1 MAEYVLCPRC
11 ELNYIRKGE
20 EYCDVCKAQL
30 KKGPQLIFAVDEDEE
45 QENLELCPICHQNY
59 IGIGEK
65 MCSKCAEEM
74 EYKATRAEEDDES
87 WKEFLDEEE
96 EEEEEDEEMRSLDK
110 LAEEEGDLL
119 YDEEEEEDEIVEC
132 VDNDDYDIPEIDELI
147 KNTLKELYITE
158 TNEGLN
164 FLFDR
169 LKKIADKNDEENTDE
184 ILKAVLILVLNEFKS
199 ENIVHQT
206 VPEVNSLVQKSVL
219 YIAENIGDDLSIS
232 RISKHL
238 NISESLLSHIFKD
251 EMNISIH
258 RYILKK
264 RLITAFEKISSGCP
278 ATVAAAECG
287 FSEYSNFYRQYKKAF
302 GFPPSAKDYTLK

>member
-1 MAEYVLCPRC
+1 MDTFEKFINSKNISLKFARGVSSMKGREFHPYNEIIYFFGESAYLFSETVSTVIRPNTLIVIPK
-11 ELNYIRKGE
+11 ETYHQLNIIGK
-20 EYCDVCKAQL
+20 
-30 KKGPQLIFAVDEDEE
+30 EDEYE
-45 QENLELCPICHQNY
+45 
-59 IGIGEK
+59 
-65 MCSKCAEEM
+65 
-74 EYKATRAEEDDES
+74 R
-87 WKEFLDEEE
+87 
-96 EEEEEDEEMRSLDK
+96 
-110 LAEEEGDLL
+110 
-119 YDEEEEEDEIVEC
+119 C
-132 VDNDDYDIPEIDELI
+132 VLHFYDIPEIDELI